1 MATINFFGGRVVL
14 GTEFSGYK
22 IGIFEAGTTTAKTTY
37 KESALTTA
45 NVHPVVLDANGAA
58 QIWFSGNAKA
68 ILYTAA
74 DAVVYTDDN
83 VNLESSSS
91 ATGADNLILNGSF
104 ENDADAD
111 AVPDNWTK
119 TLYTGGA
126 FTLDTTTQ
134 MHGSKSAKFTST
146 GTGGGYLTSTATYA
160 IKPSAIYTVGFS
172 LKASVAD
179 VRNVAE
185 ILWYKAD
192 GTASATAST
201 TIMDDSTTN
210 PTSWTEK
217 WYEATAPSDA
227 YFAKYRLTGCH
238 SSDATSGST
247 WFDDAIFTDGFKKR
261 ASNTVAGT
269 LTMSGKSVIQAN
281 ASIAAHA
288 TTMDPWSL
296 GNYVTATGAAVTFT
310 GMAAAPQAGAEV
322 EIYMNAAHV
331 FTDGAV
337 FEVDGDAN
345 WTAEIGD
352 RVLIRA
358 KSTILFTVHPRKKTG
373 QSVIAGPQIQ
383 TAVATTSGSSV
394 TLSTTVPAWVKKVSV
409 IPSGVSTNG
418 ANEVGIQL
426 GTGAGPT
433 WKTSGY
439 VSSGAIST
447 GTGTG
452 NSSKTDGFH
461 FGAGVAPANARY
473 GIMTLMLRDASA
485 NEWACSAIIGTE
497 VAATTFAGGAAT
509 LSAVLTSIRVI
520 VTTDTFD
527 AGSIAL
533 VFE

>member
-104 ENDADAD
+104 EDDADAD

-269 LTMSGKSVIQAN
+269 VTMSGTLTISDGVSAGTSQGHGQCKLTKSGSNLLLLPFDGNRIVINSLLRTIPDAGVSLAPTSLAASTVYYIYAYMVSTTVTLEASTTAYAIQTGTGVYTKSGDVTRTLVGLARTTSGVAWADTAAQRFVLSHFNRRNKNLAN
-281 ASIAAHA
+281 NFTVDRTTTSATFVEMNTEIRCEFVTWADESIAVGYAGSVRTSGNNEVYAAIGIDNITAVQGVTTTVATATVACGHAHNYHA
-288 TTMDPWSL
+288 TLSEGYHYATVL
-296 GNYVTATGAAVTFT
+296 GLATGGVTATFL
-310 GMAAAPQAGAEV
+310 
-322 EIYMNAAHV
+322 H
-331 FTDGAV
+331 
-337 FEVDGDAN
+337 
-345 WTAEIGD
+345 
-352 RVLIRA
+352 
-358 KSTILFTVHPRKKTG
+358 
-373 QSVIAGPQIQ
+373 
-383 TAVATTSGSSV
+383 SGSY
-394 TLSTTVPAWVKKVSV
+394 L
-409 IPSGVSTNG
+409 
-418 ANEVGIQL
+418 
-426 GTGAGPT
+426 
-433 WKTSGY
+433 
-439 VSSGAIST
+439 
-447 GTGTG
+447 
-452 NSSKTDGFH
+452 
-461 FGAGVAPANARY
+461 FGLHG
-473 GIMTLMLRDASA
+473 
-485 NEWACSAIIGTE
+485 
-497 VAATTFAGGAAT
+497 
-509 LSAVLTSIRVI
+509 
-520 VTTDTFD
+520 
-527 AGSIAL
+527 L
-533 VFE
+533 VRG